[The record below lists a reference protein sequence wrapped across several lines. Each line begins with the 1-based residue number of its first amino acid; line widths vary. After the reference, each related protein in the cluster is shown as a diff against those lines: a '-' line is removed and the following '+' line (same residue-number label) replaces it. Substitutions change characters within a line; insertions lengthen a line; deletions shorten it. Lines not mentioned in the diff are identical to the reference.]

1 MTLPDWLVPLARAAA
16 DIRPEEL
23 SRFTPPGEGERA
35 SAVLILL
42 GEGPD
47 GPDVLIIRRS
57 DALRN
62 HAGQAAFPGG
72 SLDPGESATEAA
84 LREAVE
90 ETGLDPT
97 GVDVLAVLPEL
108 FIPFSGFAVTPVLG
122 WWRQPSAV
130 GPVDLGEVA
139 DVVRVPLRALGT
151 PETRVAVAHPSGWTG
166 PGFVLPGMLVWG
178 FTAGLLTR
186 LLELGGLIPAVDLDS
201 LPLVDLPSATAPTP
215 SGAGA

>member
-1 MTLPDWLVPLARAAA
+1 MTNPVPGWLDPLAKAAA
-16 DIRPEEL
+16 EIRPADL

-35 SAVLILL
+35 SAVLVLF
-42 GEGPD
+42 GEGTD

-57 DALRN
+57 DALRH

-72 SLDPGESATEAA
+72 SLDPGESPTQAA
-84 LREAVE
+84 LREAQE
-90 ETGLDPT
+90 ETGLDPS
-97 GVDVLAVLPEL
+97 GVDVLAVLPDL

-139 DVVRVPLRALGT
+139 EVVRVPLAELRL
-151 PETRVAVAHPSGWTG
+151 PVNRVAVSHPSGWIG
-166 PGFVLPGMLVWG
+166 PGFTVAGMLVWG

-186 LLELGGLIPAVDLDS
+186 LLELGGLLVPADLET
-201 LPLVDLPSATAPTP
+201 LPQLPFPSVPMS
-215 SGAGA
+215 SGA